1 MAQDGGYSC
10 YSTSTTVF
18 NNSTTAEIYMRNVGQ
33 LTTGT
38 GCWYSVG
45 I

>member
-10 YSTSTTVF
+10 YSTSATAF

-33 LTTGT
+33 LTNGT
-38 GCWYSVG
+38 GRWYSVG